1 MRSNSLPPPHTMISA
16 ELLKILCCPETKK
29 SLALAN
35 ASELETLNHRV
46 EKKELVSVEGK
57 TLSEPLSAV
66 LLRDDGKV
74 AYRIQNDI
82 PILLIQEGIK
92 L

>member
-1 MRSNSLPPPHTMISA
+1 MISA

-29 SLALAN
+29 SLALATPN
-35 ASELETLNHRV
+35 ELEILNRRL
-46 EKKELVSVEGK
+46 EKKELLSIEGK
-57 TLSEPLSAV
+57 IVSEPLSAA

>member
-1 MRSNSLPPPHTMISA
+1 MISA
-16 ELLKILCCPETKK
+16 ELLKILCCPETKQDLT
-29 SLALAN
+29 LAT
-35 ASELETLNHRV
+35 ASELETLNRRL
-46 EKKELVSVEGK
+46 EKKELLSVEGK
-57 TLSEPLSAV
+57 IVSEPLTAG

-74 AYRIQNDI
+74 VYRIQNDI